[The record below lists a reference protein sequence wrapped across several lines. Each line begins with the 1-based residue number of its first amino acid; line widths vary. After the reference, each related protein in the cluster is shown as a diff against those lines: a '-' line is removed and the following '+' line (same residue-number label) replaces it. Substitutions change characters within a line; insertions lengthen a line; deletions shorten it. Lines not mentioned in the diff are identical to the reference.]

1 MRHKNF
7 VFEDNIIQYRF
18 SKKELEDIGTDFS
31 VIKSMKVFI
40 QKQRNCNATANK
52 AKAHVLLSVT
62 PTERTSIFGY
72 GDKTRW
78 FKTDI
83 VDKDLTNYHKRL
95 MKITSSTNSYIS
107 YAICLLNDN
116 DYAMNI
122 IDELAYKFYDNVVD
136 TPEFGE
142 A

>member
-18 SKKELEDIGTDFS
+18 SKKELEDIGADFA

-40 QKQRNCNATANK
+40 QKQRNCNAAANE

-62 PTERTSIFGY
+62 PTERTSNFGY

>member
-18 SKKELEDIGTDFS
+18 SKKELEDIGADFS